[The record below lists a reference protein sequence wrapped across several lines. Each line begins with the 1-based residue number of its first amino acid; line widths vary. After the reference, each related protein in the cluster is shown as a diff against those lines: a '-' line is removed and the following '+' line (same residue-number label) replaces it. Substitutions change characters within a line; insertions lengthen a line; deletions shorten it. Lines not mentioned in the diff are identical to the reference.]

1 MRAAA
6 DARGFL
12 AVEHDGKIAALGR
25 NLHRA
30 PLATG
35 LRHRVDLGMIDDG
48 AGAVARVGARVED
61 VALVAGFGAGLVGVL
76 ATDEDPAVG
85 IVADPELG
93 VDLEVFVFVL
103 RDQGIASRT
112 QSVISTMS

>member
-1 MRAAA
+1 
-6 DARGFL
+6 
-12 AVEHDGKIAALGR
+12 
-25 NLHRA
+25 
-30 PLATG
+30 
-35 LRHRVDLGMIDDG
+35 MIDDG

-93 VDLEVFVFVL
+93 VDLSRAVVVTMIGNFRAL
-103 RDQGIASRT
+103 AALASAAT
-112 QSVISTMS
+112 LCFSSPVE